1 MVGSLHDLKHLVDWS
16 IGDDWFIQQPM
27 IWTEWENGHT
37 HVAHFFNDHSV
48 SNREEKTISFISIL
62 SIVYKQVNGRL
73 LKD

>member
-1 MVGSLHDLKHLVDWS
+1 
-16 IGDDWFIQQPM
+16 M

-62 SIVYKQVNGRL
+62 SIVYKKVKWQAIKRL
-73 LKD
+73 NKVAVFFSIVLQTTLKLKENN